1 MPGYVMHL
9 AVAEQIIEI
18 CHITKMEDCN
28 ELRIGSIVPDTR
40 KGNEKRKSHF
50 WTDEEYIRFARK
62 PDLHMF
68 MNKYGKSLAN
78 PYIFGYYAHLYMDY
92 HFVMKYWPLHYMFY
106 DKNMQPADI
115 YDDVEWVRYIDTNE
129 LILRQ
134 DFFSEQYYYGDYNRM
149 NRYMLLYYG
158 IKTPEYKSDII
169 EAGGVEEVEGEESDQ
184 ALKKMISFLEH
195 EAASGEPEKL
205 QDAQT
210 IQRSL
215 KAFSLQGIRQLIE
228 QTALQLSDMY
238 NAVRT

>member
-9 AVAEQIIEI
+9 AVAEQIIGI
-18 CHITKMEDCN
+18 CHITKIEDCN
-28 ELRIGSIVPDTR
+28 KLRIGSIVPDTR

-50 WTDEEYIRFARK
+50 WTAEEYIRFARK

-68 MNKYGKSLAN
+68 TDKYGKCLAD

-92 HFVMKYWPLHYMFY
+92 RFVMKYWPLHYMFY
-106 DKNMQPADI
+106 DKNMRPVDT
-115 YDDVEWVRYIDTNE
+115 YDDVAWVRYIDTDE

-149 NRYMLLYYG
+149 NRYMLLRYG
-158 IKTPEYKSDII
+158 IKTPKYKSDII
-169 EAGGVEEVEGEESDQ
+169 EAGGVDEVEGEETDQ

-205 QDAQT
+205 PDAHT
-210 IQRSL
+210 VQRSL
-215 KAFSLQGIRQLIE
+215 KAFSLQGMQQLIE
-228 QTALQLSDMY
+228 QTALQLSDIY
-238 NAVRT
+238 NAVGT